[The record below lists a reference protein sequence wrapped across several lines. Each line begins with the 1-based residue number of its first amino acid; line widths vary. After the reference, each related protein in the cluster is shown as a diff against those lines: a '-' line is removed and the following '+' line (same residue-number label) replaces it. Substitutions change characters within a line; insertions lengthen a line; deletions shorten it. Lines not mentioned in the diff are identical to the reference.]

1 MMKISFPSKDERL
14 PRPIATC
21 TKQKGK
27 PLGDWERQHRL
38 HIDKPAYREEIE
50 EMGNVYSINSTYLEI
65 VDDAHDR
72 IQAIGFA
79 WITGI
84 ATSAIAGFMGK
95 FFITLPSIHSPEI
108 KAQDGYWPLVIIF
121 ASVFSAMALLFFLLG
136 LDMMRRNLFT
146 LKRRPIRLNRKTRRI
161 YAIRTKDPDGIWE
174 VPWSNDEFFCIGKR
188 KVSGF
193 KRAYDMYDVR
203 HYTLDEQGNVVRAF
217 VLGQMVFTLEQAQ
230 LQWEYFR
237 RYMQD
242 GPANLP
248 EPRRFWAPR
257 ESFWEG
263 YRICRRDKFP
273 ELFEQLSDLILWP
286 FGLLEAT
293 CRWLILVTCSDPVW
307 PAEIEAVCKPE
318 PNDPY
323 ARPYADDFVGF
334 ASGPYGQP
342 SRSDIDRMLA
352 LEKYRRRE
360 GVLTRAEA
368 EALIRK
374 QAEAGA

>member
-1 MMKISFPSKDERL
+1 MIKISFPSKDERL
-14 PRPIATC
+14 PQSIYA
-21 TKQKGK
+21 KQKGK
-27 PLGDWERQHRL
+27 PLGEWEMQHRL
-38 HIDKPAYREEIE
+38 RIDRPVLETVE
-50 EMGNVYSINSTYLEI
+50 EMGNVYRIDSTCLEI
-65 VDDAHDR
+65 IDDAQDQ
-72 IQAIGFA
+72 IQIMGLGSV
-79 WITGI
+79 ICI
-84 ATSAIAGFMGK
+84 AATAFSLGWCGMWVAGPFVD
-95 FFITLPSIHSPEI
+95 SPQTM
-108 KAQDGYWPLVIIF
+108 AQDGYWFWTILGVVTF
-121 ASVFSAMALLFFLLG
+121 VAFTAFFSTVGYDIL
-136 LDMMRRNLFT
+136 RRNLFT

-174 VPWSNDEFFCIGKR
+174 VPWSNEEFFCIGKR

-248 EPRRFWAPR
+248 EPYRFWAPR
-257 ESFWEG
+257 ETFAEG
-263 YRICRRDKFP
+263 YRICWGPRFTD
-273 ELFEQLSDLILWP
+273 LFFASMRYVMLP
-286 FGLLEAT
+286 FTLLEAT
-293 CRWLILVTCSDPVW
+293 CRWLTLITCSDPGW
-307 PAEIEAVCKPE
+307 PAEIEAACKPE

-323 ARPYADDFVGF
+323 ARPYADDFIGF
-334 ASGPYGQP
+334 SSGPNGHP
-342 SRSDIDRMLA
+342 SRDDIDRMLA

-368 EALIRK
+368 EALIQK
-374 QAEAGA
+374 LAEAST

>member
-1 MMKISFPSKDERL
+1 MIKISFPSKDERL
-14 PRPIATC
+14 PQSIYA
-21 TKQKGK
+21 KQKGK
-27 PLGDWERQHRL
+27 PLGEWEMQNRL
-38 HIDKPAYREEIE
+38 YIDQPALERAEEL
-50 EMGNVYSINSTYLEI
+50 GNVYRIDSTYLEI
-65 VDDAHDR
+65 IDDAQDQ
-72 IQAIGFA
+72 IQIIGLGGIFFLAFTALALA
-79 WITGI
+79 WSGMWISGPFTQSAEVVAQSGYWFWTILGAITGL
-84 ATSAIAGFMGK
+84 AVA
-95 FFITLPSIHSPEI
+95 
-108 KAQDGYWPLVIIF
+108 V
-121 ASVFSAMALLFFLLG
+121 VFGAL
-136 LDMMRRNLFT
+136 DYKVMRRNLFT

-188 KVSGF
+188 KVGGL

-203 HYTLDEQGNVVRAF
+203 HYTLDAQGNVVRAF
-217 VLGQMVFTLEQAQ
+217 VLGQMVFTVKQAQ

-307 PAEIEAVCKPE
+307 PAEIEAACKPE

-360 GVLTRAEA
+360 GALTRAEA

-374 QAEAGA
+374 QAEVGA

>member
-1 MMKISFPSKDERL
+1 MIKISFPSKDERL
-14 PRPIATC
+14 PQSIYA
-21 TKQKGK
+21 KQKGK
-27 PLGDWERQHRL
+27 PLGEWEMQHRL
-38 HIDKPAYREEIE
+38 RIDRPVLETVE
-50 EMGNVYSINSTYLEI
+50 EMGNVYRIDSTCLEI
-65 VDDAHDR
+65 IDDAQDQ
-72 IQAIGFA
+72 IQIMGLGSV
-79 WITGI
+79 ICI
-84 ATSAIAGFMGK
+84 AATAFSLGWCGMWVAGPFVD
-95 FFITLPSIHSPEI
+95 SPQTM
-108 KAQDGYWPLVIIF
+108 AQDGYWFWTILGVVTF
-121 ASVFSAMALLFFLLG
+121 VAFTAFFSTVGYDIL
-136 LDMMRRNLFT
+136 RRNLFT

-188 KVSGF
+188 KVGGL

-248 EPRRFWAPR
+248 EPYRFWAPR
-257 ESFWEG
+257 ETFAEG
-263 YRICRRDKFP
+263 YRICWGPRFTD
-273 ELFEQLSDLILWP
+273 LFFASMRYVMLP
-286 FGLLEAT
+286 FTLLEAT
-293 CRWLILVTCSDPVW
+293 CRWLTLITCSDPGW
-307 PAEIEAVCKPE
+307 PAEIEAACKPE

-323 ARPYADDFVGF
+323 ARPYADDFIGF
-334 ASGPYGQP
+334 SSGPNGHP
-342 SRSDIDRMLA
+342 SRDDIDRMLA

-368 EALIRK
+368 EALIQK
-374 QAEAGA
+374 LAEAST

>member
-1 MMKISFPSKDERL
+1 MISLTFPSKDERL
-14 PRPIATC
+14 PKPIATY

-27 PLGDWERQHRL
+27 PLGGWEKLHRL
-38 HIDKPAYREEIE
+38 HIDKPAHDTVEELGNLYRID
-50 EMGNVYSINSTYLEI
+50 STCLEI
-65 VDDAHDR
+65 VDDAQDR
-72 IQAIGFA
+72 IQIMGLV
-79 WITGI
+79 G
-84 ATSAIAGFMGK
+84 ATCLMATAFGCWFGGSSISAP
-95 FFITLPSIHSPEI
+95 FFNSPEVM
-108 KAQDGYWPLVIIF
+108 AQSGYWFAIFLGSLVGLGSI
-121 ASVFSAMALLFFLLG
+121 VFFGALGYDIL
-136 LDMMRRNLFT
+136 RRNLFT

-161 YAIRTKDPDGIWE
+161 YAIRTKDPGGIWE

-188 KVSGF
+188 KVGGL

-203 HYTLDEQGNVVRAF
+203 HYTLDAQGNVVRAF
-217 VLGQMVFTLEQAQ
+217 VLGQMVFTVKQAQ

-257 ESFWEG
+257 ESFPESF
-263 YRICRRDKFP
+263 RICLLGKP
-273 ELFEQLSDLILWP
+273 SNPLVSLFDLISLP
-286 FGLLEAT
+286 FALLDT
-293 CRWLILVTCSDPVW
+293 VCRWLILVTCSDPVW
-307 PAEIEAVCKPE
+307 PAEIEAACKPE

-368 EALIRK
+368 EEIICKR
-374 QAEAGA
+374 AEPTA

>member
-1 MMKISFPSKDERL
+1 VIKISFPSKDERL
-14 PRPIATC
+14 PQSIYA
-21 TKQKGK
+21 KQKGK
-27 PLGDWERQHRL
+27 PLGEWEMQNRL
-38 HIDKPAYREEIE
+38 YIDQPALEKAEEL
-50 EMGNVYSINSTYLEI
+50 GNVYRIDSTYLEI
-65 VDDAHDR
+65 IDDAQDQ
-72 IQAIGFA
+72 IQIIGLGGIFFLAFA
-79 WITGI
+79 SLALAWSGMWISGPFTQ
-84 ATSAIAGFMGK
+84 SA
-95 FFITLPSIHSPEI
+95 EVV
-108 KAQDGYWPLVIIF
+108 AQSGYWFWTILGATTGLAV
-121 ASVFSAMALLFFLLG
+121 AAVFGTFDYPG
-136 LDMMRRNLFT
+136 MRRNLFT

-188 KVSGF
+188 KVGGL

-203 HYTLDEQGNVVRAF
+203 HYTLDAQGNVVRAF
-217 VLGQMVFTLEQAQ
+217 VLGQMVFTVKQAQ

-342 SRSDIDRMLA
+342 SRRDIDRMLA

-360 GVLTRAEA
+360 GALTRAEA

>member
-1 MMKISFPSKDERL
+1 MIKISFPSKDERL
-14 PRPIATC
+14 PQSIYA
-21 TKQKGK
+21 KQKGK
-27 PLGDWERQHRL
+27 PLGEWEMQNRL
-38 HIDKPAYREEIE
+38 YIDQPVLERAEEL
-50 EMGNVYSINSTYLEI
+50 GNVYRIDSTYLEVI
-65 VDDAHDR
+65 DDAQDQ
-72 IQAIGFA
+72 IQIIGLGGIFFLAFTALALA
-79 WITGI
+79 WSGMWISGPFTQSAEVVAQSGYWFWTILGAITGL
-84 ATSAIAGFMGK
+84 AVA
-95 FFITLPSIHSPEI
+95 
-108 KAQDGYWPLVIIF
+108 V
-121 ASVFSAMALLFFLLG
+121 VFGTF
-136 LDMMRRNLFT
+136 DYQVMRRNLFT

-161 YAIRTKDPDGIWE
+161 YAIRTKDPSGIWE

-188 KVSGF
+188 RVGGF
-193 KRAYDMYDVR
+193 KRSYDMYDVR
-203 HYTLDEQGNVVRAF
+203 HYTLDAHGNVVRAF
-217 VLGQMVFTLEQAQ
+217 VLGQMVFTVEQAQ

-248 EPRRFWAPR
+248 EPYRFWAPR
-257 ESFWEG
+257 ESFAESF
-263 YRICRRDKFP
+263 RICQLRKSSNP
-273 ELFEQLSDLILWP
+273 LVSLFDLIFLP
-286 FGLLEAT
+286 FALLDTA

-307 PAEIEAVCKPE
+307 PAEIEAACKPE

-374 QAEAGA
+374 QAEVGA

>member
-1 MMKISFPSKDERL
+1 MIKISFPSKDERL
-14 PRPIATC
+14 PQSIYA
-21 TKQKGK
+21 KQKGK
-27 PLGDWERQHRL
+27 PLGEWEMQHRL
-38 HIDKPAYREEIE
+38 RIDSPVLETVE
-50 EMGNVYSINSTYLEI
+50 EMGNVYRIDSTCLEI
-65 VDDAHDR
+65 IDDAQDQ
-72 IQAIGFA
+72 IQIMGLGSV
-79 WITGI
+79 ICI
-84 ATSAIAGFMGK
+84 AATAFSLGWCGMWVAGPFVD
-95 FFITLPSIHSPEI
+95 SPQTM
-108 KAQDGYWPLVIIF
+108 AQDGYWFWTILGVVTF
-121 ASVFSAMALLFFLLG
+121 VAFTAFFSTVGYDIL
-136 LDMMRRNLFT
+136 RRNLFT

-161 YAIRTKDPDGIWE
+161 YAIRTKDPDGVWE

-188 KVSGF
+188 KVGGL

-248 EPRRFWAPR
+248 EPHRFWALR
-257 ESFWEG
+257 ESFAESF
-263 YRICRRDKFP
+263 RICQLGKSSNP
-273 ELFEQLSDLILWP
+273 LVSLFDLIFLP
-286 FGLLEAT
+286 FALLDT
-293 CRWLILVTCSDPVW
+293 VCRWLTLITCSNPVW
-307 PAEIEAVCKPE
+307 PPEIEAACKPE

>member
-146 LKRRPIRLNRKTRRI
+146 LKRRPIRLNRRTRRI
-161 YAIRTKDPDGIWE
+161 YAIRTKDPGGIWE

-188 KVSGF
+188 KVGGL

-203 HYTLDEQGNVVRAF
+203 HYTLDAQGNVVRAF
-217 VLGQMVFTLEQAQ
+217 VLGQMVFTVKQAQ

-342 SRSDIDRMLA
+342 SRRDIDRMLA

-360 GVLTRAEA
+360 GALTRAEA

>member
-1 MMKISFPSKDERL
+1 VIKISFPSKDERL
-14 PRPIATC
+14 PQSIYA
-21 TKQKGK
+21 KQKGK
-27 PLGDWERQHRL
+27 PLGEWEMQHRL
-38 HIDKPAYREEIE
+38 RIDRPVLETVE
-50 EMGNVYSINSTYLEI
+50 EMGNVYRIDSTCLEI
-65 VDDAHDR
+65 IDDAQDQ
-72 IQAIGFA
+72 IQIMGLGSV
-79 WITGI
+79 ICI
-84 ATSAIAGFMGK
+84 AATAFSLGWCGMWVAGPFVD
-95 FFITLPSIHSPEI
+95 SPQTM
-108 KAQDGYWPLVIIF
+108 AQDGYWFWTILGVVTF
-121 ASVFSAMALLFFLLG
+121 VAFTAFFSTVGYDIL
-136 LDMMRRNLFT
+136 RRNLFT

-248 EPRRFWAPR
+248 EPYRFWAPR
-257 ESFWEG
+257 ETFAEG
-263 YRICRRDKFP
+263 YRICWGPRFTD
-273 ELFEQLSDLILWP
+273 LFFASMRYVMLP
-286 FGLLEAT
+286 FTLLEAT
-293 CRWLILVTCSDPVW
+293 CRWLTLITCSDPGW
-307 PAEIEAVCKPE
+307 PAEIEAACKPE

-323 ARPYADDFVGF
+323 ARPYADDFIGF
-334 ASGPYGQP
+334 SSGPNGHP
-342 SRSDIDRMLA
+342 SRDDIDRMLA

-368 EALIRK
+368 EALIQK
-374 QAEAGA
+374 LAEAST

>member
-1 MMKISFPSKDERL
+1 MPQSIY
-14 PRPIATC
+14 A
-21 TKQKGK
+21 KQKGK
-27 PLGDWERQHRL
+27 PLGEWEMQNRL
-38 HIDKPAYREEIE
+38 YIDQPALEKAEEL
-50 EMGNVYSINSTYLEI
+50 GNVYRIDSTYLEI
-65 VDDAHDR
+65 IDDAQDQ
-72 IQAIGFA
+72 IQIIGLGGIFFLAFA
-79 WITGI
+79 SLALAWSGMWISGPFTQ
-84 ATSAIAGFMGK
+84 SA
-95 FFITLPSIHSPEI
+95 EVV
-108 KAQDGYWPLVIIF
+108 AQSGYWFWTILGATTGLAV
-121 ASVFSAMALLFFLLG
+121 AAVFGTF
-136 LDMMRRNLFT
+136 DYQVMRRNLFT
-146 LKRRPIRLNRKTRRI
+146 LKRRSIRLNRKTRRI
-161 YAIRTKDPDGIWE
+161 YAIRTKNPDGIWE

-188 KVSGF
+188 KVGGL

-203 HYTLDEQGNVVRAF
+203 HYTLDAQGNVVRAF
-217 VLGQMVFTLEQAQ
+217 VLGQMVFTVKQAQ

-342 SRSDIDRMLA
+342 SRRDIDRMLA

-360 GVLTRAEA
+360 GALTRAEA

>member
-1 MMKISFPSKDERL
+1 MIKISFPSKDDRL
-14 PRPIATC
+14 PRPIATY

-27 PLGDWERQHRL
+27 PLGDWEKQHRL
-38 HIDKPAYREEIE
+38 HIDKPAYRKEIE

-65 VDDAHDR
+65 VDDAHNR

-84 ATSAIAGFMGK
+84 ATSAIAGFMGQ

-136 LDMMRRNLFT
+136 LDIMRRNLFA

-161 YAIRTKDPDGIWE
+161 YAIRTKDPNGIWE

-188 KVSGF
+188 RVGGL

-203 HYTLDEQGNVVRAF
+203 HYTLDERGNVVRAF
-217 VLGQMVFTLEQAQ
+217 VLGQMVFTVEQAQ

-237 RYMQD
+237 RYMQN

-248 EPRRFWAPR
+248 EPHRFWAPR
-257 ESFWEG
+257 ESFAESF
-263 YRICRRDKFP
+263 RICQLGKTSNP
-273 ELFEQLSDLILWP
+273 LVSLFDLIFLP
-286 FGLLEAT
+286 FALLDTA

-307 PAEIEAVCKPE
+307 PAEIEAACKPE

-334 ASGPYGQP
+334 ASGPNGQP
-342 SRSDIDRMLA
+342 SRDDIDRMLV

-360 GVLTRAEA
+360 SVLTRAEA
-368 EALIRK
+368 EEIICKR
-374 QAEAGA
+374 AEPTA

>member
-1 MMKISFPSKDERL
+1 MIKISFPSKDERL
-14 PRPIATC
+14 PQSIYA
-21 TKQKGK
+21 KQKGK
-27 PLGDWERQHRL
+27 PLGEWEMQHRL
-38 HIDKPAYREEIE
+38 RIDRPVLETVE
-50 EMGNVYSINSTYLEI
+50 EMGNVYRIDSTCLEI
-65 VDDAHDR
+65 IDDAQDQ
-72 IQAIGFA
+72 IQIMGLGSV
-79 WITGI
+79 ICI
-84 ATSAIAGFMGK
+84 AATAFSLGWCGMWVAGPFVD
-95 FFITLPSIHSPEI
+95 SPQTM
-108 KAQDGYWPLVIIF
+108 AQDGYWFWTILGVVTF
-121 ASVFSAMALLFFLLG
+121 VAFTAFFSTVGYDIL
-136 LDMMRRNLFT
+136 RRNLFT

-248 EPRRFWAPR
+248 EPYRFWAPR
-257 ESFWEG
+257 ETFAEG
-263 YRICRRDKFP
+263 YRICWGPRFTD
-273 ELFEQLSDLILWP
+273 LFFASMRYVMLP
-286 FGLLEAT
+286 FTLLEAT
-293 CRWLILVTCSDPVW
+293 CRWLTLITCSDPGW
-307 PAEIEAVCKPE
+307 PAEIEAACKPE

-323 ARPYADDFVGF
+323 ARPYADDFIGF
-334 ASGPYGQP
+334 SSGPNGHP
-342 SRSDIDRMLA
+342 SRDDIDRMLA

-368 EALIRK
+368 EALIQK
-374 QAEAGA
+374 LAEAST

>member
-146 LKRRPIRLNRKTRRI
+146 LKRRPIRLNRRTRRI
-161 YAIRTKDPDGIWE
+161 YAIRTKDPGGIWE

-188 KVSGF
+188 KVGGL

-248 EPRRFWAPR
+248 EPYRFWAPR
-257 ESFWEG
+257 ETFAEG
-263 YRICRRDKFP
+263 YRICWGPRFTD
-273 ELFEQLSDLILWP
+273 LFFASMRYVMLP
-286 FGLLEAT
+286 FTLLEAT
-293 CRWLILVTCSDPVW
+293 CRWLTLITCSDPGW
-307 PAEIEAVCKPE
+307 PAEIEAACKPE

-323 ARPYADDFVGF
+323 ARPYADDFIGF
-334 ASGPYGQP
+334 SSGPNGHP
-342 SRSDIDRMLA
+342 SRDDIDRMLA

-368 EALIRK
+368 EALIQK
-374 QAEAGA
+374 LAEAST